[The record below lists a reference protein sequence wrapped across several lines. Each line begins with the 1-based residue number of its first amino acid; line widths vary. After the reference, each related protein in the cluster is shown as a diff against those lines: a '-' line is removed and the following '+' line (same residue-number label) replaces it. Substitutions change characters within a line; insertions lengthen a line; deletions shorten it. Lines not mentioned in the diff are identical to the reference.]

1 MKAIHA
7 QIGLACLLVAAFVLP
22 LRTPIARA
30 AGDQLLVVI
39 AASVPIVDISSA
51 TLRRVF
57 TGYATELG
65 GKRLIPVNQVANS
78 AIRTRF
84 DRVVLGLTPEEV
96 GRFWVDRRIRD
107 ESPPPR
113 TVPSV
118 ELAVRLAASLP
129 GVITYAS
136 AEMLNPKVRAL
147 KVDGKGA
154 SDPGYPLH

>member
-7 QIGLACLLVAAFVLP
+7 QIGLACLLLAGVLVP
-22 LRTPIARA
+22 LRIPVARA
-30 AGDQLLVVI
+30 AGDQLVVVI
-39 AASVPIVDISSA
+39 AASIPVVDISSA

-65 GKRLIPVNQVANS
+65 GKRLIPVNQIPNS
-78 AIRTRF
+78 TYRTRF
-84 DRVVLGLTPEEV
+84 DRAVLGLTPDEV

-118 ELAVRLAASLP
+118 ELAVRLVASLP
-129 GVITYAS
+129 GIITYVS
-136 AEMLNPKVRAL
+136 ADLLNAKVRAL
-147 KVDGKGA
+147 RVDGMNP
-154 SDPGYPLH
+154 SDPGYPLR